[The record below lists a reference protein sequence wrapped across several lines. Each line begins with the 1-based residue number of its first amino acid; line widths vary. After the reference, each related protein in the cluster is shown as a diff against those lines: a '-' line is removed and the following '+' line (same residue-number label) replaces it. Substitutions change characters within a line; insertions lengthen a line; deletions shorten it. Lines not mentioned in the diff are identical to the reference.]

1 MASENVIEVTETN
14 WAEEV
19 TNSKIPVLVDFWAT
33 WCSPCKA
40 LIPVLDALAIELNGR
55 VKIVSVDV
63 ENNIQLA
70 TDYNIR
76 SIPALM
82 VFVGGDKM
90 PDKLV
95 GAVNKEAIK
104 KILEKYIEKG
114 DRDEK
119 R

>member
-1 MASENVIEVTETN
+1 MASKNLIEVTVVN
-14 WAEEV
+14 WEEEV
-19 TNSKIPVLVDFWAT
+19 TNSNIPVLVDFWAD

-40 LIPVLDALAIELNGR
+40 LIPVLDSLATELNGR

-63 ENNIQLA
+63 ENNMQLA

-104 KILEKYIEKG
+104 KILEKYIEKESN
-114 DRDEK
+114 EK
-119 R
+119 NN

>member
-1 MASENVIEVTETN
+1 MASENIIEVTEAN
-14 WAEEV
+14 WADEV
-19 TNSKIPVLVDFWAT
+19 TNSTIPVLVDFWAD

-40 LIPVLDALAIELNGR
+40 LIPVLDALALELNGR

-63 ENNIQLA
+63 ENNMQLA

-82 VFVGGDKM
+82 VFVGGAKM

-104 KILEKYIEKG
+104 KILEKYIEKETK
-114 DRDEK
+114 EK
-119 R
+119 ND

>member
-1 MASENVIEVTETN
+1 MASENIIEVTEAN
-14 WAEEV
+14 WKEEV
-19 TNSKIPVLVDFWAT
+19 TNSKIPVLVDFWAEF
-33 WCSPCKA
+33 CAPCKS
-40 LIPVLDALAIELNGR
+40 LIPVLDALAVELNGR

-63 ENNIQLA
+63 ENNMQLA
-70 TDYNIR
+70 KDYNIR

-104 KILEKYIEKG
+104 KILEKYIEKEAK
-114 DRDEK
+114 EK
-119 R
+119 ND